1 MIGAANP
8 GLSGGAAVS
17 ATAPTSRPSRGNHAA
32 SVATLVKAQGWAAF
46 RRHRR
51 AVAAVEFA
59 LIAPVLALVLV
70 GAADYGFAEYSRSC
84 LANAVA
90 QGAYYAFLT
99 GPTVST
105 ATIQSLVQNA
115 SSLTGVSVPQPA
127 AAACYCPSG
136 RPSAL
141 GSAVSCTPT
150 TCTVNG
156 TSTAPGTYITISA
169 TYRLAP
175 WIPIPY
181 YSGLSDQ
188 TITETVTV
196 RLQ

>member
-1 MIGAANP
+1 MTGAVI
-8 GLSGGAAVS
+8 AV
-17 ATAPTSRPSRGNHAA
+17 TAPTSGPSRKSHAA
-32 SVATLVKAQGWAAF
+32 GSAASLKAKRWAAF
-46 RRHRR
+46 PRHRQ

-59 LIAPVLALVLV
+59 LIAPILAVVLV

-84 LANAVA
+84 LASAVA

-99 GPTVST
+99 GPTASA
-105 ATIQSLVQNA
+105 ATIKSLVQNA

-136 RPSAL
+136 SPATL
-141 GSAVSCTPT
+141 GSAVSCTQT

-156 TSTAPGTYITISA
+156 ASTKPGTYITISA
-169 TYRLAP
+169 SYTLAP
-175 WIPIPY
+175 WLRIPFY
-181 YSGLSDQ
+181 RALGDQ

-196 RLQ
+196 HLQ